1 VNATEIAK
9 ALNDGPGLHEFHAL
23 RMACE
28 ARRNELRELT
38 RNAAAREAAALKGL
52 EAIEAHDAEQER
64 YIKELP
70 LLDQIE
76 MALVEAHDAAV
87 TAGIRRE
94 MPAALKRLPS
104 KLSKVDAALAELDR
118 AIADANATIATIAEH
133 ERLPDRQMPLSD
145 DELAEL
151 LQLRDRVWTQRTIS
165 TLTPNREKHPRSW
178 GLAFVVKPNGD
189 WYLRKPGPH
198 LPDFA
203 TDGR

>member
-1 VNATEIAK
+1 VNASQIAK

-28 ARRNELRELT
+28 VRRNELRELMK
-38 RNAAAREAAALKGL
+38 NAAAREAAALKGL

-70 LLDQIE
+70 LLDRIE
-76 MALVEAHDAAV
+76 MAIVEAHDAAV

-94 MPAALKRLPS
+94 MPGALKRLPS
-104 KLSKVDAALAELDR
+104 KLAKVDAALAELDR

-151 LQLRDRVWTQRTIS
+151 LQLRDRLWAQRTINI
-165 TLTPNREKHPRSW
+165 LTPNREKHPRSW
-178 GLAFVVKPNGD
+178 GLAFVVKANGD
-189 WYLRKPGPH
+189 WHPRRPGVW
-198 LPDFA
+198 LPDLVN
-203 TDGR
+203 